1 MKLNCIDSIRGIA
14 ILMVILT
21 HTGQSVAGL
30 SVPVQYLAAYGQMG
44 VQLFFIASAYTLC
57 LSATTRRGE
66 QHRIRKYAIRRF
78 FRIAPVYYAGIAL
91 YFLVGAVSNQA
102 EAHRFIPGE
111 QYTPM
116 NILANVL
123 FIHGFVPEANNV
135 VVPGGWSI
143 GTEVAFYVLFPALFS
158 MMSRQRS
165 FGIVQ
170 GIRSLAVVMIFS
182 QAVLALACRVTGLP
196 MQNNSF
202 LYYNLVVQLPVFI
215 LGMSLFFI
223 DQKNAWPIKKPAGN
237 LAGFVLC
244 TAAAGF
250 LWSRGQPWLFSII
263 PAAAG
268 LSFAFLFVFLK
279 SQPRLNP
286 TFLGQVGV
294 VSYSMYLFHFLFA
307 HDVSRL
313 ISRPLAETLGPDIA
327 FVVLF
332 CLSAAC
338 SFALAWLSQRYFES
352 FFIKLGSRIIAR
364 RSPRPTA
371 AA

>member
-182 QAVLALACRVTGLP
+182 QAVLVLVCRVTGLP

-223 DQKNAWPIKKPAGN
+223 DQKNAWPIKNRRETWPALFCVRPQRAFCGR
-237 LAGFVLC
+237 AGSPGCFRS
-244 TAAAGF
+244 F
-250 LWSRGQPWLFSII
+250 RRQPDYPSRFF
-263 PAAAG
+263 
-268 LSFAFLFVFLK
+268 LSF
-279 SQPRLNP
+279 
-286 TFLGQVGV
+286 
-294 VSYSMYLFHFLFA
+294 
-307 HDVSRL
+307 
-313 ISRPLAETLGPDIA
+313 
-327 FVVLF
+327 
-332 CLSAAC
+332 
-338 SFALAWLSQRYFES
+338 
-352 FFIKLGSRIIAR
+352 
-364 RSPRPTA
+364 
-371 AA
+371 